1 MKIQFKIRC
10 NLNMA
15 KVIETWKKIIMNA
28 IEYEYEV
35 SDLGNVRRCNSS
47 VNLSLF
53 SSTDKYLRCKLY
65 KPKQDVVELVK
76 QDGEDD
82 DVNSKTFKVHR
93 LGATMFLPNPE
104 NKIYVNHINHDKTD
118 NRIVNLEWSTHP
130 ENVTHA
136 HTNEERKSTGK
147 PIILYEQD
155 CVTPIKRYESIR
167 EAGID
172 LDISEKNIGTVL
184 SGRIKYTG
192 EQKYHFKYVEPKLI
206 ITKEDL
212 TEFEDIKGYPNYM
225 IHRDG
230 RIYNKK
236 RKMFMKGREKSEYLY
251 IILEQDDLAVHRT
264 VAFQFLLKPKDKDF
278 VNHKDGNKFNNH
290 VDNLE
295 WTTKSENSQ
304 HAYDTGLNPRVV
316 GVKQYKMDG
325 TFVASHMSIANA
337 CKSLKIDPDVC
348 GSTIS
353 SCCKYRIK
361 HAYNFIW
368 RYETD
373 TSDVQPIS
381 ISSRN
386 GVKKISQFTLD
397 GKHVADFDCISDAA
411 EKMTGKRRHSNYI
424 SKCCKGRVNQ
434 AHGFV
439 FKYKEE

>member
-1 MKIQFKIRC
+1 
-10 NLNMA
+10 MA
-15 KVIETWKKIIMNA
+15 ETWKKIIMND

-35 SDLGNVRRCNSS
+35 SDLGNVRSGTMTLKPFLNT
-47 VNLSLF
+47 NG
-53 SSTDKYLRCKLY
+53 YLNCKLY
-65 KPKQDVVELVK
+65 KSKDAIVT
-76 QDGEDD
+76 DD
-82 DVNSKTFKVHR
+82 DGCGADSNTFKVHR

-104 NKIYVNHINHDKTD
+104 NKKFVNHINHDKTD

-130 ENVTHA
+130 DNIIHA
-136 HTNEERKSTGK
+136 HTKEERKSTGK

-155 CVTPIKRYESIR
+155 YITPVKRYESIR
-167 EAGID
+167 EAAVELGIP
-172 LDISEKNIGTVL
+172 EKNIGTVL

-212 TEFEDIKGYPNYM
+212 KDFEDIKEYPNYM

-230 RIYNKK
+230 RVYNKN
-236 RKMFMKGREKSEYLY
+236 RKIFMSPRDMGGYLY
-251 IILEQDDLAVHRT
+251 LVLKDDNFSVHNL
-264 VAFQFLLKPKDKDF
+264 VASQYLPNPDNKKC
-278 VNHKDGNKFNNH
+278 VNHKDGNKHNNH

-295 WTTKSENSQ
+295 WATKSENSQ

-337 CKSLKIDPDVC
+337 CKSLKIDPEVS

-397 GKHVADFDCISDAA
+397 GKHVEDFDCISDAA
-411 EKMTGKRRHSNYI
+411 EKMTGNRRYMHYI
-424 SKCCKGRVNQ
+424 SKCCKGTVKQ

-439 FKYKEE
+439 FKYNED